1 MEMTY
6 DSVKAALR
14 EVLKEEMA
22 FGACEIANKWQ
33 GGTMILKP
41 HDYMMQPK
49 EIPLEMFFKKITSV
63 REKLRVLE
71 QKVNNNPVLPNEDKV
86 EFQQLISRA
95 YGSLTT
101 FNILFRDEKDKF
113 VGVKGEA

>member
-1 MEMTY
+1 MELTY

-14 EVLKEEMA
+14 EVLKEEMS
-22 FGACEIANKWQ
+22 FGNAEIAPKWH
-33 GGTMILKP
+33 GGKIVLHP
-41 HDYMMQPK
+41 HDRTMQPK
-49 EIPLEMFFKKITSV
+49 EIPMDVFFKKITSV

-71 QKVNNNPVLPNEDKV
+71 QKLNNHSVLSSEEKT

-113 VGVKGEA
+113 LGMKG